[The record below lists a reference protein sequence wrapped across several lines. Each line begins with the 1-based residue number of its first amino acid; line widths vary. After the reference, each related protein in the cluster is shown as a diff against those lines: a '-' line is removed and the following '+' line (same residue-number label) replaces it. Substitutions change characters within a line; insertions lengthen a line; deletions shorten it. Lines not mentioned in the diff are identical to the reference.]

1 MDSID
6 FAPEEFYSE
15 IASLQEDEDI
25 QPSMQTFI
33 NCLLASADYESFY
46 KVMAKQG
53 NQRVLKKSLNSQLL
67 RRAES
72 KSEAK
77 EGDDAKS
84 SVRSAKH
91 ESKAEEK

>member
-1 MDSID
+1 
-6 FAPEEFYSE
+6 
-15 IASLQEDEDI
+15 
-25 QPSMQTFI
+25 MQTFI

-53 NQRVLKKSLNSQLL
+53 HQRVLKRNLNSQLL

-77 EGDDAKS
+77 EVDDDKASKRAAKGE
-84 SVRSAKH
+84 RKDD
-91 ESKAEEK
+91 EK